1 MLEKIFDLP
10 VIVQGALGS
19 FLFWLVFTIIKSASS
34 YLSLLIGRF
43 DKSWREESLEFEQ
56 LQSQYMV
63 AEPTAKINY
72 ILLAMYGAA
81 NRALQG
87 FVYFCMGAIANTFV
101 EPIGLIGYGFAI
113 IYFFRALKAIPF
125 SVKDE
130 KPLDWHHNRIKELQN
145 QLDELRK

>member
-1 MLEKIFDLP
+1 MDEIFN
-10 VIVQGALGS
+10 IKTIIQGALGS
-19 FLFWLVFTIIKSASS
+19 FLFWLAFVVTKSVSGH
-34 YLSLLIGRF
+34 LSALIGKF
-43 DKSWREESLEFEQ
+43 NKSWHEEALEFEQ

-72 ILLAMYGAA
+72 ILLAIYGAA

-87 FVYFCMGAIANTFV
+87 FVYLCIGAVANIIV
-101 EPIGLIGYGFAI
+101 EPFGLIGYCFAI

-125 SVKDE
+125 SVRDGKTLE
-130 KPLDWHHNRIKELQN
+130 WHRSRIEELQK